1 MMKKGFTLAEILVVL
16 AIIFILTSI
25 SSPFYRMAQRQY
37 TIENAAQKLAQ
48 DIRRVEEMAMAAR
61 EQPRAPV
68 NFQRGYG
75 IRLQTNSSSYILFA
89 DLNNNR
95 NYDPG
100 EEIEISSLGENVR
113 ITNLSPGSPLTIIFL
128 PPDPQAIITPSTSL
142 AKITLSLLGSSTFQR
157 SIVVNA
163 LGLIYVE

>member
-1 MMKKGFTLAEILVVL
+1 MKKGFTLIEVLIVL
-16 AIIFILTSI
+16 AIIFILTSTTF
-25 SSPFYRMAQRQY
+25 PFYRTAQRQY
-37 TIENAAQKLAQ
+37 IIENAAQKLAQ
-48 DIRRVEEMAMAAR
+48 DIRRVEEMAMAAKER
-61 EQPRAPV
+61 PGAPV

-75 IRLQTNSSSYILFA
+75 IRLQTNSSNYILFA

-113 ITNLSPGSPLTIIFL
+113 ITNLSPDSPLTIVFL

-142 AKITLSLLGSSTFQR
+142 ATITLSLLGSSTFQR
-157 SIVVNA
+157 RVVVNA
-163 LGLIYVE
+163 IGLIYVE

>member
-1 MMKKGFTLAEILVVL
+1 MKKGFTLIEVLVVL
-16 AIIFILTSI
+16 AIIFVLTSI
-25 SSPFYRMAQRQY
+25 TFPSYRTAQRQY
-37 TIENAAQKLAQ
+37 IIENAAQKLAQ

-61 EQPRAPV
+61 EHPGASV

-75 IRLQTNSSSYILFA
+75 IRLQTNSSNYILFA

-100 EEIEISSLGENVR
+100 EEIEISSLGENIR
-113 ITNLSPGSPLTIIFL
+113 ITNLSPGSPLTVVFL

-142 AKITLSLLGSSTFQR
+142 ATITLSLLGSSTFQR

-163 LGLIYVE
+163 IGLIYVE